1 MPLMRLVRAADAPT
15 KALGTRGVSHR
26 IVPPESG
33 YAPLELY
40 VNVLEPGSGPGPYHY
55 HSNAD
60 NIYLVLSGE
69 GDVTVDG
76 ARVPLRS
83 GDTIVLSAGERHD
96 IENTGTAQLRVVEI
110 KTPAGSDFVMTE
122 EARPKAG

>member
-1 MPLMRLVRAADAPT
+1 MLLVKAGAAPT
-15 KALGTRGVSHR
+15 KALGTRGISHR

-33 YAPLELY
+33 YRPLELY

-76 ARVPLRS
+76 VRVPVRP

-96 IENTGTAQLRVVEI
+96 IENTGADQLRVVEI
-110 KTPAGSDFVMTE
+110 KTPAGSDFVVTE
-122 EARPKAG
+122 DERTLKMD